1 MKENQLHH
9 GKRLAA
15 LLEKGWRFKA
25 DAARAFGVY
34 PNTIQTWIRKP
45 ILRRSWFKR
54 YSAILEDAG
63 LNVAYI
69 TDLGAPPTKA
79 EVLAQEYE
87 KIMSMAEEIK
97 ATMKVLGM

>member
-1 MKENQLHH
+1 MEKNQLHH

-25 DAARAFGVY
+25 DAARTFGVY

-45 ILRRSWFKR
+45 GLRRSWFNR
-54 YSAILEDAG
+54 YSKVLEDAG

-69 TDLGAPPTKA
+69 TDLEAPMTKA
-79 EVLAQEYE
+79 EVLAKEYE
-87 KIMSMAEEIK
+87 KIMGMAEEIK